1 MNQLRESQH
10 QPGNQPLEPLHDI
23 LNCSHTQKTARPS
36 PKKNLKSF
44 AERRRLG
51 RSMTLMACFPVHNSQ
66 GFSIAG
72 GGKSIV
78 SKPSSVFFFPRGGG
92 KQREKT
98 TKTSGWKPQTH
109 PYGWIIIYTVIPLF
123 THLGNLVSQVKD
135 NIGRHSFA
143 SKTRPRQ
150 NNIQWP

>member
-78 SKPSSVFFFPRGGG
+78 SKPSLVFFSHAGAGNNGRKQPRLQG
-92 KQREKT
+92 
-98 TKTSGWKPQTH
+98 
-109 PYGWIIIYTVIPLF
+109 
-123 THLGNLVSQVKD
+123 GNLKLTHMD
-135 NIGRHSFA
+135 G
-143 SKTRPRQ
+143 
-150 NNIQWP
+150 